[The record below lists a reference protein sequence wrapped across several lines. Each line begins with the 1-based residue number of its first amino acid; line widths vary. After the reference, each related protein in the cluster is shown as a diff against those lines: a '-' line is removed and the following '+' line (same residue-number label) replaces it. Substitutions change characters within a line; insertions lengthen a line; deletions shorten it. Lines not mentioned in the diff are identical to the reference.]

1 MSDKEGDS
9 FCNDINSFI
18 NAIIYGAVKIKG
30 VGTLWAEGFNV
41 GGEVGVEEKELFQ
54 EYKNHTF
61 SRIWLPDFKKYHF
74 KPEEDSGWVPVKVG
88 NEYTQVEFDKK
99 TGKEEYITGDIPFKN
114 YNGKAFL
121 YLEKQ
126 DDSEKK
132 EVIIEVV
139 SEKLKNCDKDPR
151 TFYPVL
157 FLNLVDKISEK
168 FRTLPFTMSAPVF
181 QGLNYIEEPSNPLSR
196 VFFFLNEK
204 DLIKSA
210 LDTIAH
216 NPHKRLIEREE
227 FVNIDKVSYVD
238 EDVLMSILTET
249 RYLYEDKT
257 SDGVIPYEGKKYTP
271 LKVKQPVR
279 YETFDTKE
287 NRFVKYFAGLM
298 ARDIVEIIGIEEEGG
313 DKDSEDEDKK
323 NKKNEKKGNLLLDK
337 LRELKAW
344 LFEFN
349 STDWMDEVGE
359 MQSVPVYSTVLRMRK
374 GYKELFGLYA
384 KYLFSVNLDSLLTRW
399 INMRDMPNLY
409 ELWVALEIAEK
420 IFNYGDA
427 DKKGSVKIEIF
438 VNTDEIPNSL
448 TLKVKDSNKKIF
460 EYQGKFGGDNNDIP
474 YTPINLRPDFV
485 FYDKDRKPCVIL
497 DAKFGRESASDN
509 SDDKPD
515 DKPNENDIVKMH
527 AYRDALKVKACY
539 IVYPYNFEP
548 SFYSVSGKADKAPLT
563 IEGILNAISGKGD
576 KEIKE
581 GVGWFRMVP
590 QIKQGG
596 NNGKE
601 E

>member
-1 MSDKEGDS
+1 MPDKERDS

-30 VGTLWAEGFNV
+30 VGTLWAEGF
-41 GGEVGVEEKELFQ
+41 GDSEVNGVEEKELLQ

-61 SRIWLPDFKKYHF
+61 SRIWLPDFKKFHF
-74 KPEEDSGWVPVKVG
+74 KPEKGSGWVPVKVG
-88 NEYTQVEFDKK
+88 NEYTQVEFSYKK
-99 TGKEEYITGDIPFKN
+99 EKEEYITDDTPFKN

-126 DDSEKK
+126 DNSEPK

-139 SEKLKNCDKDPR
+139 SEKLKDCDKDPR
-151 TFYPVL
+151 IFYPVL
-157 FLNLVDKISEK
+157 FLNLVYDISEK
-168 FRTLPFTMSAPVF
+168 FKTLPFTLSAPVF

-196 VFFFLNEK
+196 AFFFLNEK

-216 NPHKRLIEREE
+216 NPHKRLIEKEE

-257 SDGVIPYEGKKYTP
+257 SDGVIPYGGKKYTP

-287 NRFVKYFAGLM
+287 NRFVKYFAGLV
-298 ARDIVEIIGIEEEGG
+298 ARDIVEIIRIEEEGE
-313 DKDSEDEDKK
+313 DKDSEDNDKK
-323 NKKNEKKGNLLLDK
+323 NKKNEEKGNLLLDK

-349 STDWMDEVGE
+349 STDWLDEVGQ
-359 MQSVPVYSTVLRMRK
+359 MQSVPVYSTVLRMRE

-384 KYLFSVNLDSLLTRW
+384 KYLFSANLDSLLTRW

-409 ELWVALEIAEK
+409 ELWVALEIAER
-420 IFNYGDA
+420 IYNY
-427 DKKGSVKIEIF
+427 KGSVKIEIF
-438 VNTDEIPNSL
+438 VKTDEIPNSL

-460 EYQGKFGGDNNDIP
+460 EYQGEFGGDNNNIP

-485 FYDKDRKPCVIL
+485 FYDKDERPCVIL

-509 SDDKPD
+509 SDGKPTPKS
-515 DKPNENDIVKMH
+515 KPKEEDIVKMH
-527 AYRDALKVKACY
+527 AYRDALKAKACY
-539 IVYPYNFEP
+539 IVYPYDFEP
-548 SFYSVSGKADKAPLT
+548 SFYYVGEKEDKAPLT
-563 IEGILNAISGKGD
+563 IEDILDAISGKGD

-590 QIKQGG
+590 KIKQGG

>member
-1 MSDKEGDS
+1 MPDKERDP
-9 FCNDINSFI
+9 FC

-30 VGTLWAEGFNV
+30 VGTLWAEGF
-41 GGEVGVEEKELFQ
+41 GDSEIKGVEEKELLQ

-74 KPEEDSGWVPVKVG
+74 KPEKGSGWVPVKVG
-88 NEYTQVEFDKK
+88 NEYTQVEFSYRKE
-99 TGKEEYITGDIPFKN
+99 KEEYITDDTPFKN

-126 DDSEKK
+126 DNSEPK

-139 SEKLKNCDKDPR
+139 SEKLKDCDKDPR
-151 TFYPVL
+151 IFYPEL
-157 FLNLVDKISEK
+157 FLNLVYKISEK
-168 FRTLPFTMSAPVF
+168 FKTLPFTLSAPVF

-210 LDTIAH
+210 LETIAH
-216 NPHKRLIEREE
+216 NPHKRLIEKEE

-238 EDVLMSILTET
+238 ENVLMSILTET

-257 SDGVIPYEGKKYTP
+257 SDGVILYESKKYTP

-287 NRFVKYFAGLM
+287 NRFVKYFAGLV
-298 ARDIVEIIGIEEEGG
+298 ARDIVEIIRIEEEGG
-313 DKDSEDEDKK
+313 DKDSEDNDKK
-323 NKKNEKKGNLLLDK
+323 NKKNEEKGNLLLDK

-349 STDWMDEVGE
+349 STDWLDEVGQ
-359 MQSVPVYSTVLRMRK
+359 MQSVPVYSTVLRMRE

-384 KYLFSVNLDSLLTRW
+384 KYLFSANLDSLLTRW

-409 ELWVALEIAEK
+409 ELWVALEIADRISRYKKDEE
-420 IFNYGDA
+420 DA
-427 DKKGSVKIEIF
+427 GKKDSLKIEIF
-438 VNTDEIPNSL
+438 VKTHKIRNKLSL
-448 TLKVKDSNKKIF
+448 KIKEGDGTIF
-460 EYQGKFGGDNNDIP
+460 EYQGKFGGKNNIP

-485 FYDKDRKPCVIL
+485 FYNKDGKPCVIL
-497 DAKFGRESASDN
+497 DAKFGRENASDN
-509 SDDKPD
+509 NG
-515 DKPNENDIVKMH
+515 DKPNEKDIVKMH
-527 AYRDALKVKACY
+527 AYRDALKAKACY
-539 IVYPYNFEP
+539 IVYPYDFEP
-548 SFYSVSGKADKAPLT
+548 SFYSVGGKEDKAPLT
-563 IEGILNAISGKGD
+563 IEDILDAISGKGD

-590 QIKQGG
+590 KIKQGG